1 MSTGTILLA
10 LERMGYRGVMT
21 GHGFR
26 GTASTL
32 LHESGFD
39 EKYIEAQLAHQ
50 KRNKTAAAYNHAA
63 YLVQRTE
70 MMQAWADIWD
80 SLSDGAS
87 ASA

>member
-1 MSTGTILLA
+1 
-10 LERMGYRGVMT
+10 MT

-32 LHESGFD
+32 LHEAGF
-39 EKYIEAQLAHQ
+39 EERYIEAQLAQQ
-50 KRNKTAAAYNHAA
+50 KRNKTAAAYNHAS

-80 SLSDGAS
+80 SLSNQPATELTAAD
-87 ASA
+87 